1 VINKIFQSLEENTER
16 LQRFIWAGEYT
27 GYPDWWTMCQ
37 LIREIGEGLTN
48 LRSSINKAKTEQ
60 MEVIQKE
67 AMNG

>member
-1 VINKIFQSLEENTER
+1 MIDKIFQSLEENAER

>member
-1 VINKIFQSLEENTER
+1 MIDKIIQSLEESTER

-48 LRSSINKAKTEQ
+48 LRSSVNETKIKQ
-60 MEVIQKE
+60 VEVIQKE
-67 AMNG
+67 AING